1 MTKKNWL
8 FGCIWDNQFKL
19 VALTKQIIGQNNQKI
34 IGYFNQLFIGC
45 FNQLPSWLF

>member
-19 VALTKQIIGQNNQKI
+19 VALTKKIIGQNNQKI

-45 FNQLPSWLF
+45 FNQLLVWLF